1 MNPAAERE
9 RRRWRPAVLV
19 RLWRRRARIA
29 LRSGAALIALA
40 AVWGGGLVL
49 FVGAIPDPGPVR
61 ADRTDAIVVLT
72 GGAERIDAGLAL
84 LAEGRAVKLF
94 VSGVYRGVDV
104 AALLRLAR
112 NAPADLECCI
122 VLGYEADN
130 TEGNARETATWMRSE
145 RFGSLR
151 LVTAS
156 YHMPRSVLEFR
167 AAMPDVVLVPHPVHP
182 ARFRQDDWWRFPGTA
197 SLILAEYHKYLLA
210 QARHVLFRAV
220 GL

>member
-40 AVWGGGLVL
+40 IAWSVGLFL
-49 FVGAIPDPGPVR
+49 FVNVIPDRGPAPGG
-61 ADRTDAIVVLT
+61 RTDAIVVLT
-72 GGAERIDAGLAL
+72 GGAERIDTGLAL
-84 LAEGRAVKLF
+84 LAEGRAGKLF

-104 AALLRLAR
+104 ALLLRLAR

-130 TEGNARETATWMRSE
+130 TEGNARETATWMQAE

-156 YHMPRSVLEFR
+156 YHMPRSLLEFR
-167 AAMPDVVLVPHPVHP
+167 AAMPEIVLVPHPVHP
-182 ARFRQDDWWRFPGTA
+182 ARFRLDDWWRFPGTA

-210 QARHVLFRAV
+210 RARHALFSAV